1 LPAGRPPS
9 VQRRV
14 RLEPHVAALFDSMGI
29 DLSRFDNALG
39 EIILAYTLAEA
50 KKTEIDWEQA
60 IEDLGQRRAQERHRK
75 AVN

>member
-1 LPAGRPPS
+1 
-9 VQRRV
+9 
-14 RLEPHVAALFDSMGI
+14 MGI